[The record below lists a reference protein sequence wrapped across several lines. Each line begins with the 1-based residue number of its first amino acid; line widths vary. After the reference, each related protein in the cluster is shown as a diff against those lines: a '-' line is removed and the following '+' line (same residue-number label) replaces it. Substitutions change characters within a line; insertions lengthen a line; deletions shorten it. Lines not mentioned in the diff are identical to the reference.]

1 MQHPLEVKNAKGS
14 AMLLGLSLAKCRVV
28 IGEAFDPLTLERLL
42 YAPWLDTDPQENV
55 TPLLLYPGGIV
66 GSPSIITRPLRL
78 IVIDATW
85 RKSRKML
92 YLNPVLATLPRF
104 SLNTME
110 ASRYLV
116 RKAQR
121 PEQRSTLEA
130 TCAALGELEAG
141 ADLKY
146 EPLLNAFDGFVDALL
161 AREI

>member
-1 MQHPLEVKNAKGS
+1 
-14 AMLLGLSLAKCRVV
+14 MLLGLSLAKCRVV
-28 IGEAFDPLTLERLL
+28 IGETFDPLTLEELL
-42 YAPWLDTDPQENV
+42 YAPWLNADPHESV

-66 GSPSIITRPLRL
+66 GSPTRPTTPLRL

-92 YLNPVLATLPRF
+92 YLNPLLATLPRF

-130 TCAALGELEAG
+130 TCAALGELEG
-141 ADLKY
+141 TADSRYK
-146 EPLLNAFDGFVDALL
+146 PLLNAFDGFVNQLL
-161 AREI
+161 ARESKN